1 MPRLKP
7 LNADAGAAAVLVA
20 GCVGAL
26 DDAAGPGKFMPP
38 KRFDPVFVVADGGAL
53 EVAGAF

>member
-7 LNADAGAAAVLVA
+7 PNADAGAAAVVVA
-20 GCVGAL
+20 GCVEAV
-26 DDAAGPGKFMPP
+26 DDAAGPGKFMLP
-38 KRFDPVFVVADGGAL
+38 KRFDPVFVVAEGGAL